1 MCLFFSLLTLQAQS
15 PEAEDTD
22 DGYTFPLALVL
33 EWAEY
38 ASGCWKPDWPLE
50 IPPDAFK
57 VQSGGISGCE
67 ILRDDFSLGFEIDVV
82 GRAVKFP
89 VMLNGEIA
97 QAALV
102 YSGPEIQE
110 MAVTFPSGDDP
121 WELEFLE
128 YRNSFPYLV
137 RAYCGDPSGDAGLWY
152 FIYFSWGISE
162 ILESWYDE
170 NGQALGAYGFSLAD
184 VGRNP
189 RIRTVKDYS
198 AAESTEL
205 FYDSRGLVTGISG
218 PAGFFNVLYFREDL
232 PRYWESR
239 PIVPIEDDAAEESD
253 AVMAGNFTLQWDE
266 TGLLRRLSG
275 VDENSGMLIDY
286 RYEYTL
292 DDEGNW
298 IERRE
303 TRMISVLGLLVPSA
317 GTVFR
322 RVIEYRK

>member
-1 MCLFFSLLTLQAQS
+1 
-15 PEAEDTD
+15 
-22 DGYTFPLALVL
+22 
-33 EWAEY
+33 
-38 ASGCWKPDWPLE
+38 LE
-50 IPPDAFK
+50 IPTDAFK
-57 VQSGGISGCE
+57 VQLGEISGCE
-67 ILRDDFSLGFEIDVV
+67 IIQDDFSLGFEIDES
-82 GRAVKFP
+82 GRIVKFP

-97 QAALV
+97 QAEIV
-102 YSGPEIQE
+102 YNEFSVLSAKPEWRGSPPVIQE
-110 MAVTFPSGDDP
+110 MAVTFPSGNDP

-137 RAYCGDPSGDAGLWY
+137 RAYCGDPAGGEGGIWY

-184 VGRNP
+184 VGKNP

-198 AAESTEL
+198 AAGSSGGDTRL

-218 PAGFFNVLYFREDL
+218 TAGVFNVLYFREDL

-239 PIVPIEDDAAEESD
+239 PAAKDATEDSD
-253 AVMAGNFTLQWDE
+253 SVIAGNFALQWDE

-275 VDENSGMLIDY
+275 EDENSGLLIDY

-292 DDEGNW
+292 DGRGNW

-303 TRMISVLGLLVPSA
+303 TRMIPQLGILVPSA

-322 RVIEYRK
+322 RVIEYKE